1 MKKIYFLIF
10 SLFVIWSALGQTN
23 DSEIMNTIE
32 KFRPLNGGTIPIDI
46 KERLGATHAGG
57 KYYLTDEPFI
67 IEGAK
72 KIEELGFGVV
82 KFFLSKGNV
91 PMSGYPYNSQWNLP
105 KSATWVDIVKHPY
118 FEKVLSLN
126 FSTVI
131 FNITDHNSQLNSQT
145 PNFNASSDEIFELGK
160 FLLNRYKDRKIT
172 FIIKN
177 WEGDWILRGES
188 KKEWESLDEKIKNL
202 RVKNMIKWLESRQSA
217 VEDARNE
224 VKNTDSKLYLA
235 VEANK
240 VMDSMSGITG
250 VANAILP
257 NIKVDMVSWSSYD
270 GLKNPV
276 DFYKGIEYL
285 KQQMNP
291 TKYMKGKK
299 TVFIGEIGIPENVDN
314 NKKKNIVSRWDSFI
328 GVCLALDV
336 PYIVHWEVYCNEP
349 LDGKQKQF
357 YPVRTE
363 KELKGLWLI
372 KPDGT
377 KGLSC
382 GYLQQLLQNAG
393 GTIN

>member
-1 MKKIYFLIF
+1 MQKIFFTIL
-10 SLFVIWSALGQTN
+10 SLFVLWSASAQLS
-23 DSEIMNTIE
+23 DSDILNIIE
-32 KFRPLNGGTIPIDI
+32 KHRPLNGGSIPVDI
-46 KERLGATHAGG
+46 RERLGATHAGG
-57 KYYLTDEPFI
+57 KYFLTNEPFL

-82 KFFLSKGNV
+82 KFFLSKENGKV
-91 PMSGYPYNSQWNLP
+91 GSYPYNSEWNLQ
-105 KSATWVDIVKHPY
+105 KNATWIDVIKHPY
-118 FEKVLSLN
+118 FEKTLSLN

-131 FNITDHNSQLNSQT
+131 FNITDHNSQIGSENPDFT
-145 PNFNASSDEIFELGK
+145 ASSDELYELGK
-160 FLLNRYKDRKIT
+160 FLLERYKDRKMT

-177 WEGDWILRGES
+177 WEGDWILRKEGN
-188 KKEWESLDEKIKNL
+188 KEWENSDPSIKNL
-202 RVKNMIKWLESRQSA
+202 RVKNMTKWLRERQAA
-217 VEDARNE
+217 VDDARND
-224 VKNTDSKLYLA
+224 VKNTKSKLYLA

-240 VMDSMSGITG
+240 VMDSMKGITG
-250 VANAILP
+250 VANSILP

-270 GLKNPV
+270 GLRNPV
-276 DFYKGIEYL
+276 DFYRGIEYL
-285 KQQMNP
+285 KSQMNP
-291 TKYMKGKK
+291 TKYMQGKK
-299 TVFIGEIGIPENVDN
+299 TVFIGEIGIPENIEES
-314 NKKKNIVSRWDSFI
+314 KKSNIVPRWDALI

-382 GYLQQLLQNAG
+382 NYLQQLLQNAEG
-393 GTIN
+393 KIQ